1 MHVNLKKNYYA
12 LLTHKASFVLLHSNG
27 RRLMLNNK
35 HSKDIYVKL
44 KFNNKEIRNY
54 ECFSNW
60 A

>member
-1 MHVNLKKNYYA
+1 MNFLKNYYA
-12 LLTHKASFVLLHSNG
+12 LLTHEAPFLLHSDG

-44 KFNNKEIRNY
+44 KFNNKEVRNY
-54 ECFSNW
+54 KCFSNW